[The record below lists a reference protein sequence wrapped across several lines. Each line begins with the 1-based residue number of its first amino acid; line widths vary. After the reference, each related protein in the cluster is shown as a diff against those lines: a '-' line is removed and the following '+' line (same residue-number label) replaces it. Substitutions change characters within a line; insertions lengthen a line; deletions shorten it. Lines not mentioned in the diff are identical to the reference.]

1 MVQLL
6 RRGAFPALAA
16 VAVSA
21 AGGAWA
27 PASAQA
33 LFSAGDVD
41 VNRFVLVAAPIGSSG
56 RSQLNIYEQLNDRRA
71 CYEVGAGKPAPV
83 NPLLG
88 TFDFTGICGRYI
100 DANGFSARVGEVDL
114 ATTHRLSVI
123 KDGKDVLLMALP
135 TRSGAGP
142 EMLVARAGGAADGFV
157 TVEFEPG
164 WTIKRRQFGGRAL
177 GHVYLFTAAWPGG
190 AAPTAATPATPQ
202 TAPAT
207 PAQPAA
213 ALPWPAPGRPA
224 TAVAPAPLPAAPAKG
239 SPVPVAPV
247 SAAPVKAVPAPVA
260 PPAGSTKTTP
270 VSPAPQARTAAPQ
283 TPLAAGTSVAT
294 PGGPAAAKPG
304 QAAPQTS
311 AVPGTPAAGR
321 TRL

>member
-21 AGGAWA
+21 AGGPWA
-27 PASAQA
+27 PASAQG

-157 TVEFEPG
+157 KLEFEPG

-190 AAPTAATPATPQ
+190 AAPTTPQ
-202 TAPAT
+202 TAPST
-207 PAQPAA
+207 PTQPAA
-213 ALPWPAPGRPA
+213 VLPTPAPGRPA
-224 TAVAPAPLPAAPAKG
+224 TAVVPAPLPAVPPKG
-239 SPVPVAPV
+239 SPMPVAPV
-247 SAAPVKAVPAPVA
+247 SAAPVKAAPAPVA
-260 PPAGSTKTTP
+260 PAAGSTKTTP
-270 VSPAPQARTAAPQ
+270 VSAVPQARTAAPQ
-283 TPLAAGTSVAT
+283 APPAAGTLVAK
-294 PGGPAAAKPG
+294 PSGPAAVKPG
-304 QAAPQTS
+304 PAAPQTS
-311 AVPGTPAAGR
+311 AAPGAPAAGR